1 MGKQCCLNYTKEFS
15 HSLPNWLLL
24 SMRKTVK
31 KFFQEDAC
39 YVIWLLLKLFHLML
53 NLSQAIQGP
62 VEMVLSKLYFDN
74 TFKEKPSEYTYTDEI
89 IHICNLLKT
98 SQ

>member
-1 MGKQCCLNYTKEFS
+1 
-15 HSLPNWLLL
+15 
-24 SMRKTVK
+24 
-31 KFFQEDAC
+31 
-39 YVIWLLLKLFHLML
+39 ML

>member
-1 MGKQCCLNYTKEFS
+1 MGKQCCLNHTKEFS

-62 VEMVLSKLYFDN
+62 IEMVLSKLYFDN

-89 IHICNLLKT
+89 THICNLLKT